1 MENISQNILTYI
13 QSVPE
18 TTQLFLLFIFSFA
31 EGLPIIGSILP
42 GGTIAIFAGSLASQ
56 GLLSPLT
63 SIFIIAL
70 ASFLGDMVGFFI
82 GKRFKNLKWIKK
94 IIENEK
100 HQKKWDLF
108 DRHIAIISIFGKLIP
123 VIRSTPSIFAA
134 FRGIRTRRYIIYSL
148 LGSILWAIAG
158 VYAGKV
164 FTILFG
170 ENTIVFI
177 LGLIIISI
185 LIILIRLFFKKVF
198 KKNN

>member
-100 HQKKWDLF
+100 HQKK
-108 DRHIAIISIFGKLIP
+108 
-123 VIRSTPSIFAA
+123 
-134 FRGIRTRRYIIYSL
+134 
-148 LGSILWAIAG
+148 
-158 VYAGKV
+158 
-164 FTILFG
+164 
-170 ENTIVFI
+170 
-177 LGLIIISI
+177 
-185 LIILIRLFFKKVF
+185 
-198 KKNN
+198 